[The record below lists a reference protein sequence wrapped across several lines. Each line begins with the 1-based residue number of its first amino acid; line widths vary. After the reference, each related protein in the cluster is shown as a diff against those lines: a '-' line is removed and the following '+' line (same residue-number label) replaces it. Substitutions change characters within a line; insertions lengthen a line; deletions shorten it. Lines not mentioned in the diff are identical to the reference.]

1 MDLTIVRWIQ
11 TLRNPVL
18 DWFFYLVTQLGDQ
31 IVFIAV
37 AVILYWT
44 VSKKFAH
51 KFVFA
56 FLISAIVNTGLK
68 QLFKRLRPYNFSG
81 VVSLD
86 HWTTTGYSFP
96 SGHAQAAGVIGYASM
111 QGYKQTSLK
120 WLKYVSLFVL
130 ILVPLSRVYLGQH
143 YLSDVIVGVLL
154 AYALAHVAFLIVDKM
169 GNDEHVYTLMLA
181 PVMIIFLLFFPIHDV
196 AIAAGG
202 FVGFAGGYYLEK
214 VYVKYEVKAV
224 YWIQIVKVVFGL
236 IIAFAIKE
244 GFKLFFPDTVFFDFI
259 RYFLIGGWAAVG
271 APLAF
276 KYGQKHLQKKI

>member
-1 MDLTIVRWIQ
+1 MDLQIVRWIQ
-11 TLRNPVL
+11 SLRNPIF
-18 DWFFYLVTQLGDQ
+18 DWFFYIITQMGDQ
-31 IVFIAV
+31 IFFIAV
-37 AVILYWT
+37 AVVLYWT

-56 FLISAIVNTGLK
+56 FLLSAIVNTGLK
-68 QLFKRLRPYNFSG
+68 QLFKRLRPYNYAG
-81 VVSLD
+81 VVSLE

-96 SGHAQAAGVIGYASM
+96 SGHAQAAGVIGYAGIK
-111 QGYKQTSLK
+111 GYQQTGFK
-120 WLKYVSLFVL
+120 WLRIVSILIL

-143 YLSDVIVGVLL
+143 FLSDVITGVLL
-154 AYALAHVAFLIVDKM
+154 AYMLAYVAFILVDKM
-169 GNDEHVYTLMLA
+169 GDDEHIYTLMIA
-181 PVMIIFLLFFPIHDV
+181 PIMIIFLLFFPMHDV

-214 VYVKYEVKAV
+214 VYVKYDVKAV
-224 YWIQIVKVVFGL
+224 WWIQVIKVVFGL
-236 IIAFAIKE
+236 IIALVIKE

-276 KYGQKHLQKKI
+276 KYGQKYIQKKI